1 MHSTAGLPR
10 TCPMTALD
18 NATAPDENNFGT
30 IIASEKTTSC
40 SMSHRMYANI
50 H

>member
-10 TCPMTALD
+10 ICPMAALHS
-18 NATAPDENNFGT
+18 ATATDENHFGS

-40 SMSHRMYANI
+40 SMSHRMYANTY
-50 H
+50 